1 MVMRQVKFGHTTWH
15 NLNVFSQNHIKMPY
29 ERPSDSDMGMVYV
42 TVSKG
47 LTIRQTYFVEA
58 VITTGCLIARY
69 HLTYFTSNWMYKA
82 WKVFFRDTSTGR
94 WSLKIVNHMSN
105 VFQSNLLHIDSS
117 VLSLNVFFYVT
128 HSRGVRE
135 SPSCPPWMS
144 SAKQQCSSFFH
155 FMEITTNWLFL
166 IDMLRL
172 FCWYRFG

>member
-1 MVMRQVKFGHTTWH
+1 MVMRQVKIGHTTWH

-29 ERPSDSDMGMVYV
+29 ERPSDSDMGMVYL

-82 WKVFFRDTSTGR
+82 WKVFFRYTSTGR

-105 VFQSNLLHIDSS
+105 VFQSNLLDFAHWFECTQSERFFLCYTLTRCSRIPQLPTMD
-117 VLSLNVFFYVT
+117 VF
-128 HSRGVRE
+128 G
-135 SPSCPPWMS
+135 
-144 SAKQQCSSFFH
+144 
-155 FMEITTNWLFL
+155 
-166 IDMLRL
+166 
-172 FCWYRFG
+172 